1 MSNGLSRQ
9 EKDLITQC
17 EKFLEKYPNFANLT
31 IPSEDNPESKAYEN
45 FVIPSGDLETY
56 KSQPKVSNS
65 GMVRLNNNFT
75 TLI

>member
-56 KSQPKVSNS
+56 KSQPKVSPS
-65 GMVRLNNNFT
+65 KKFCLEKNFT
-75 TLI
+75 TII